1 MKIKFLSIFSVAV
14 IALASCSSSDYDENN
29 GNGNGTD
36 VEMSDVE
43 VKFGSSLGINVK
55 PQSSPLTRAHDE
67 EWDDNDQIGIYMI
80 KGGTPKPAWSIVN
93 ATANRGYTTN
103 LDDGTEIA
111 PGTDKYYKIF
121 SPMSATDKMY
131 YPATGK
137 VNFVAY
143 YPYSTDNSLKPTS
156 PTDAPIYNIKV
167 TQQDPQ
173 KDIDL
178 LYAAR
183 TADYDKTSGTVQLDF
198 KHKLSKLIINVV
210 PDIANGVTVEEA
222 QSVELSIKNLYETA
236 TMDITNGTLSATG
249 TNTHTITGFSASNTT
264 GGRTIEGILIPQDL
278 ITTDPDDTK
287 INYFEFKVGDEI
299 FKWNPKN
306 TDTTETSLT
315 KFEEGKKYTYTITL
329 KRTGVVVEGKI
340 EDWTPGGTGSGT
352 AE

>member
-14 IALASCSSSDYDENN
+14 IALASCSSNDYDENN
-29 GNGNGTD
+29 SNGNGTD

-55 PQSSPLTRAHDE
+55 PQSSPLTRAHDG

-111 PGTDKYYKIF
+111 PGTDEFYKIF

-198 KHKLSKLIINVV
+198 KHKLSKLIINII
-210 PDIANGVTVEEA
+210 PGDGVTKTEAENATIIFEEYLT
-222 QSVELSIKNLYETA
+222 ENTL
-236 TMDITNGTLSATG
+236 DITTGNLGTAQAKDNITPIATTTLP
-249 TNTHTITGFSASNTT
+249 TNVAAQYEAIV
-264 GGRTIEGILIPQDL
+264 IPQKVESDL
-278 ITTDPDDTK
+278 LWKITVNGETFT
-287 INYFEFKVGDEI
+287 
-299 FKWNPKN
+299 WNPIKE
-306 TDTTETSLT
+306 TTIP
-315 KFEEGKKYTYTITL
+315 KYESGSRYIYNITV
-329 KRTGVVVEGKI
+329 KRHEIIVEGKI
-340 EDWTPGGTGSGT
+340 ENWENGGTGSGT